1 MFSSWL
7 LSLLA
12 LAYLCSLFAMAFYGE
27 RHRTYPNQRR
37 LRPVIY
43 ALALGVYCTSWT
55 FFGAVGSAVRDGW
68 GYLPIYLGPILVFLF
83 ALPFMERLART
94 GRSHKV
100 SSIADFIASRFGKS
114 RALAV
119 LVTLI
124 ALAAAIPY
132 IALQYKAV
140 ATSVDVLTAAAP
152 RHVPWYRDTALAVAL
167 MMALF
172 AVLFGARRVDAA
184 RHREGLMLAIA
195 FESLLKLLAFV
206 AVGVFACLHLRGR
219 PWVLP
224 AQLAHGAT
232 LLNVDAVL
240 ITALAAAAIFCLPRQ
255 FQVAVV
261 ECADT
266 EDLKTARWLL
276 PVYLGIFSAV
286 VVPVVALGTIDGLA
300 LHAGSDS
307 LILKLPMS
315 YGAPWLTV
323 LVFLG
328 GLSAATAMVVIA
340 STALATMISNDIAAP
355 LLWQQ
360 RLQDGAS
367 LAKRVLWGR
376 RVVIVSL
383 ALLAF
388 AYYRN
393 ASGTIS
399 LAAIGQLAFAA
410 VAQFAPALFA
420 ALYWRNASRAGVFWG
435 MLSGFVAWGYLL
447 FLPNL
452 AAGTLVGARAFA
464 AWPRILGGWPHLPGY
479 VTADGVGLRA
489 LLAVSLNVLVML
501 LVSARRGA
509 TLQERLAARAF
520 VSPKQRAVGL
530 LAINCK
536 VGDLQTVASRILG
549 AAAAAQ
555 ALRDYVAQTGRGLP
569 KPSEPADRGLVQH
582 VEHALAASIGASSAR
597 VVLTHALH
605 RQGLD
610 VGEVAELLD
619 ETSQELRFSRQLLQ
633 ATMENVT
640 QGISVVDAQLRLVA
654 WNRRYLELFGYPAGL
669 VTVGRPVIELLRWN
683 AARGEM
689 GPGDPEVQVEKRL
702 AHLRAGTSY
711 TFQRVRRNGL
721 VYSVHGQ
728 PMAGG
733 GFVTTYTDITDFKRH
748 EQALLEAKQGLEER
762 VANRTCELSA
772 ALEAQRLAKQE
783 AEAANASK
791 TRFFAA
797 ASHDLLQP
805 LNAARLFVS
814 ALESQ
819 ARAHPELGELTSRID
834 DSMRAA
840 EELLNDLLDS
850 ARLDSGALK
859 PDIGSFPIMDLLE
872 ELHRQYAPLAQAR
885 KLRLRIVGCREWVR
899 SDRSLLRRIV
909 QNYLSNG
916 LRYTKRGGVLLGCRR
931 RGADIEIAVYDT
943 GPGIALHQRQH
954 MYTEFS
960 RLEHAS
966 PWGEKGLGLGLSICD
981 RLATLMQHTL
991 SFATRPGHGS
1001 MFGIRLRPRDR
1012 HARCGRRTRRP
1023 AGTAFG
1029 GWRPAR
1035 HAGAVHRQR
1044 PHHPRRNG
1052 GAARTMGH
1060 TGAQSIEQRRSRPV
1074 LRPMRR
1080 HRYHIGR
1087 LSLGGRRERHRVV
1100 APVMP
1105 VSDPGGRRGPHQRR
1119 PRRRLDPGRAQRG
1132 ISAAAQTVAA
1142 GGAARVARRIPAADA
1157 QCFGRMRRGAP
1168 SNYAILIVDDH
1179 PLYRL
1184 ALKGAVATACPN
1196 CQLFEA
1202 DSVGALFDALDRHPR
1217 IDLLLLDLNVP
1228 GAYGFNALAHLRGS
1242 RPELPIIVVSAS
1254 DDARTIRRAL
1264 AFGAQSFVSKSAD
1277 VTAIGEG
1284 VRAVLRG
1291 DMAAPPGLAH
1301 GEHPGEDPAAL
1312 QIAQRMAQLTPQQFR
1327 VLGMVCAGRL
1337 NKQIGDDLRITE
1349 ATVKAHMTVILRKLG
1364 ASNRTQAALLAGR
1377 LARDGEIGPLP
1388 AGIE

>member
-12 LAYLCSLFAMAFYGE
+12 LTYLGCLFGIAFYGE

-37 LRPVIY
+37 LRPLIY

-68 GYLPIYLGPILVFLF
+68 GYLPIYLGPALVFLF
-83 ALPFMERLART
+83 ALPFLERLTRI
-94 GRSHKV
+94 GRAHKV

-140 ATSVDVLTAAAP
+140 ATSVDVLTAASA

-167 MMALF
+167 VMALF
-172 AVLFGARRVDAA
+172 AVLFGARRVDAT

-224 AQLAHGAT
+224 VQLAHSAT
-232 LLNVDAVL
+232 LLNGNTVM
-240 ITALAAAAIFCLPRQ
+240 ITLLAAAAIFCLPRQ

-261 ECADT
+261 ECART

-276 PVYLGIFSAV
+276 PAYLGIFSAV
-286 VVPVVALGTIDGLA
+286 VIPVAALGTIDGLT
-300 LHAGSDS
+300 LHTASDS
-307 LILKLPMS
+307 LILTLPMS
-315 YGAPWLTV
+315 YGVPWLTV

-328 GLSAATAMVVIA
+328 GLSAATAMVVVA

-355 LLWQQ
+355 LLWHQ
-360 RLQDGAS
+360 RLEDGAS
-367 LAKRVLWGR
+367 LGKRVLWVR
-376 RVVIVSL
+376 RAVIVSL

-388 AYYRN
+388 AYYRS
-393 ASGTIS
+393 ASGSIS

-420 ALYWRNASRAGVFWG
+420 ALYWRSASRAGVFWG
-435 MLSGFVAWGYLL
+435 MLSGFIAWGYLL

-452 AAGTLVGARAFA
+452 AAGGIVAAKAFA
-464 AWPRILGGWPHLPGY
+464 AWPGALGLLPHSLN
-479 VTADGVGLRA
+479 DGAGVDAVGLRA
-489 LLAVSLNVLVML
+489 FLALSLNVLVML
-501 LVSARRGA
+501 VVSARRGA

-520 VSPKQRAVGL
+520 VAPKHAAVGM

-536 VGDLQTVASRILG
+536 VGDLETVASRILG
-549 AAAAAQ
+549 ATASTQ
-555 ALRDYVAQTGRGLP
+555 ALREYVVQTGHALP

-582 VEHALAASIGASSAR
+582 VERALAASIGASSAR

-605 RQGLD
+605 RQGLEVD
-610 VGEVAELLD
+610 EVAELLD

-640 QGISVVDAQLRLVA
+640 QGISVVDAQLRVVA
-654 WNRRYLELFGYPAGL
+654 WNRRYLELFGYPDGL
-669 VTVGRPVIELLRWN
+669 VTVGRPVVELLRWS
-683 AARGEM
+683 AARGEL

-702 AHLRAGTSY
+702 THLRAGTSY
-711 TFQRVRRNGL
+711 TFQRVRRNGQ
-721 VYSVHGQ
+721 VYSIHGQ

-733 GFVTTYTDITDFKRH
+733 GFVTTYTDITEFKRH

-762 VANRTCELSA
+762 VAHRTRELSA
-772 ALEAQRLAKQE
+772 SLEAQRLAKQE
-783 AEAANASK
+783 AEAANMSK

-819 ARAHPELGELTSRID
+819 ARAHPEFQELASRID

-859 PDIGSFPIMDLLE
+859 PDVSSFSIVDLLE
-872 ELHRQYAPLAQAR
+872 ELRRQYAPVAQAR
-885 KLRLRIVGCREWVR
+885 NLRLRVVSCRDVVR

-909 QNYLSNG
+909 QNYLSNA
-916 LRYTKRGGVLLGCRR
+916 LRYTERGGVLLGCRR
-931 RGADIEIAVYDT
+931 RGDEIEIAVYDT
-943 GPGIALHQRQH
+943 GPGIALHQRQE
-954 MYTEFS
+954 MYAEFS

-981 RLATLMQHTL
+981 RLAKLMQHSL
-991 SFATRPGHGS
+991 SFVSHPGRGS
-1001 MFGIRLRPRDR
+1001 MFGVRVTREIGARPPHSGDRRAPAPDPGNLQGVRVLCVDNDGAILDGMEALLGQWGVRVLKARNSAEATLLCGESSVDILLADYHLGDGVDGIELLRRLRTPTLSAALISAD
-1012 HARCGRRTRRP
+1012 HDADLILAARNAGFPLLHKPLRP
-1023 AGTAFG
+1023 AALRALLCAF
-1029 GWRPAR
+1029 RQQAR
-1035 HAGAVHRQR
+1035 HA
-1044 PHHPRRNG
+1044 
-1052 GAARTMGH
+1052 AA
-1060 TGAQSIEQRRSRPV
+1060 
-1074 LRPMRR
+1074 
-1080 HRYHIGR
+1080 
-1087 LSLGGRRERHRVV
+1087 
-1100 APVMP
+1100 
-1105 VSDPGGRRGPHQRR
+1105 
-1119 PRRRLDPGRAQRG
+1119 
-1132 ISAAAQTVAA
+1132 
-1142 GGAARVARRIPAADA
+1142 
-1157 QCFGRMRRGAP
+1157 
-1168 SNYAILIVDDH
+1168 
-1179 PLYRL
+1179 
-1184 ALKGAVATACPN
+1184 
-1196 CQLFEA
+1196 
-1202 DSVGALFDALDRHPR
+1202 
-1217 IDLLLLDLNVP
+1217 
-1228 GAYGFNALAHLRGS
+1228 
-1242 RPELPIIVVSAS
+1242 
-1254 DDARTIRRAL
+1254 
-1264 AFGAQSFVSKSAD
+1264 
-1277 VTAIGEG
+1277 
-1284 VRAVLRG
+1284 
-1291 DMAAPPGLAH
+1291 
-1301 GEHPGEDPAAL
+1301 
-1312 QIAQRMAQLTPQQFR
+1312 
-1327 VLGMVCAGRL
+1327 
-1337 NKQIGDDLRITE
+1337 
-1349 ATVKAHMTVILRKLG
+1349 
-1364 ASNRTQAALLAGR
+1364 
-1377 LARDGEIGPLP
+1377 
-1388 AGIE
+1388 